1 MITMGYVV
9 IRLPYKKRSW
19 KVQMQTFVGGGRKQ
33 QDIKESDY
41 QAHGFRPSMTLDEAV
56 ARKDELNAQLHLR
69 QHQEKQAVIE
79 ARLHTEELEHVA
91 YLNPALV
98 TEFESKVLYEGF
110 YAGDREAVQR
120 NKLESHWRAAKRV
133 LFELKLDVSEW
144 SDRKR
149 TFYSH
154 FADQQVSPA
163 YLQKL
168 IRILNLWGKFV
179 ARSRG
184 VYFEPLPYPTRFD
197 KERIADAYLE
207 SNGGRTGESDALT
220 PVLLEAA
227 KESTESAAWNWL
239 ALSLWFGLRPPE
251 VDGLKVPAQW
261 RLERHQ
267 GTQVLFVYQTK
278 LKGVARDQRWK
289 YIPCLRPEQEK
300 LLSVIKPG
308 EFERPSIKV
317 VHARFGEHVNLY
329 GGRKGFELLMDSF
342 GYRLEDISLW
352 LGHKSIE
359 RTWRNYKN
367 RTKVRIPV

>member
-1 MITMGYVV
+1 ME
-9 IRLPYKKRSW
+9 
-19 KVQMQTFVGGGRKQ
+19 TFVGGTRKQ
-33 QDIKESDY
+33 ADIKESDMA
-41 QAHGFRPSMTLDEAV
+41 AHGFRPSMTIDEAI

-69 QHQEKQAVIE
+69 QHQEKQTAIE
-79 ARLHTEELEHVA
+79 ARMATEELTHVA
-91 YLNPALV
+91 YLNPKLV
-98 TEFESKVLYEGF
+98 AEFESKVLFEGF

-133 LFELKLDVSEW
+133 LFDLKLDVSDW
-144 SDRKR
+144 ADRRR
-149 TFYSH
+149 TFYAH
-154 FADQQVSPA
+154 FAAQQVSPA

-168 IRILNLWGKFV
+168 IRILNLWGRFV

-184 VYFEPLPYPTRFD
+184 VYFEPLPFPTRFD

-207 SNGGRTGESDALT
+207 SNGGRNNESDPLT
-220 PVLLEAA
+220 PASLYGAREAMDA
-227 KESTESAAWNWL
+227 AAWNWL

-251 VDGLKVPAQW
+251 VDGLKVAGQW
-261 RLERHQ
+261 RIERHKD
-267 GTQVLFVYQTK
+267 TDILFVYQTK

-289 YIPCLRPEQEK
+289 YIPCLRQEQAS
-300 LLSVIKPG
+300 LLSVIKSG

-317 VHARFGEHVNLY
+317 MHSRFGEHANLY
-329 GGRKGFELLMDSF
+329 AGRKGFEMLMDGF

-367 RTKVRIPV
+367 RTRVRLPSY